1 MRHRHTTP
9 GVDHSGQSGYFL
21 GKPIRLLL
29 NAFAEF
35 DI

>member
-1 MRHRHTTP
+1 MRCRRTNP

-21 GKPIRLLL
+21 GELIRLLL